1 MINRLG
7 RCTCRIDPSIRYTGV
22 KDVCLMPVEI
32 AVLQIANSLLGP
44 IWKLTNACFI
54 ALPHAK
60 SMFLPTQHKSGP
72 YIILPGYSKSPEA
85 GIYTVCILA
94 FRVGCGS
101 EFSDTLGDF
110 PNITKQCFL
119 QFLLFAFFSVCC
131 PTHVCLCC
139 PFVTY
144 LPFGIL
150 IQK

>member
-1 MINRLG
+1 
-7 RCTCRIDPSIRYTGV
+7 
-22 KDVCLMPVEI
+22 MPVEI
-32 AVLQIANSLLGP
+32 ALLQIANSLLGP

-72 YIILPGYSKSPEA
+72 DIILPGYSKSPEA

-110 PNITKQCFL
+110 PNITKQCFCSSSYL
-119 QFLLFAFFSVCC
+119 HSLASAALLMFAFVVHLSHICRLEF
-131 PTHVCLCC
+131 
-139 PFVTY
+139 
-144 LPFGIL
+144 
-150 IQK
+150 